1 MIGGGLARKAAKQP
15 IIHVKRLRA
24 KVKSLGGAKAPLA
37 PSPPVLPPLA
47 YCTSLVQLQLEYCTA
62 KLYSHRVSVS
72 NSMKIQI
79 SLSQA
84 AMAFAYCSLGT

>member
-1 MIGGGLARKAAKQP
+1 MIGEAGAKGCEAANYPHEASACKGQEF
-15 IIHVKRLRA
+15 
-24 KVKSLGGAKAPLA
+24 GGAKAPLA
-37 PSPPVLPPLA
+37 SSPPVLPPLA

-84 AMAFAYCSLGT
+84 AMALHTVA